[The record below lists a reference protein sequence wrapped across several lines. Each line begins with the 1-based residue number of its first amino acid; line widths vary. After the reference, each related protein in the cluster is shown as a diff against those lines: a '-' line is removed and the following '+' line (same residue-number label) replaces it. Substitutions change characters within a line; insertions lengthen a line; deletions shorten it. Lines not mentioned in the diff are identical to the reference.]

1 MKTVKQIKE
10 DMGVV
15 LDTELAGIPRV
26 KGKIGTEVFYLEPI
40 LDINRQ

>member
-1 MKTVKQIKE
+1 MKAIKQIKE

-15 LDTELAGIPRV
+15 LDAELAGIPGIRR
-26 KGKIGTEVFYLEPI
+26 KMGTEVFYLEPI